1 MTVKFHAFVFRRYNH
16 SDYYVAK
23 ESTYNLLNI

>member
-1 MTVKFHAFVFRRYNH
+1 MTKFHAFVFHRYNH

-23 ESTYNLLNI
+23 ESTYNLVEYI